1 MKEYPVFISNEAQSE
16 VAQILQYLENTLGSP
31 QAKNNFLD
39 ELQHQKEIIA
49 AIPQIYGISTL
60 PEIQAIEGRIAPIN
74 NAPINKYLMV
84 YVFDGEKIV
93 ILHVF
98 HALQDYGRL
107 I

>member
-60 PEIQAIEGRIAPIN
+60 P
-74 NAPINKYLMV
+74 
-84 YVFDGEKIV
+84 
-93 ILHVF
+93 
-98 HALQDYGRL
+98 
-107 I
+107 